1 MLSLQER
8 IDVLVELG
16 HYLQLKDERLNAH
29 LIRTKYNNKWFTV
42 ENQLFATDAI
52 STQLL
57 SREKLEKWLVE
68 NNISQNNA
76 SKKIGFIPNTNH
88 PISVFQDL
96 IYTFISGH
104 ISFIK
109 LSDEDKFLLP
119 FLIKKMEEIKTGTTD
134 YFQFPAHL
142 PFKEMDA
149 IIASGTEGMVK
160 HFQKYFKHKKLIT
173 KTNKKSIGIIQG
185 NETKDDFRKLA
196 IDTLTYFG
204 KGNRNISKIY
214 VPVDYDFN
222 LLLEAFHECKDI
234 IKNDGYKNNY
244 DYQITILILN
254 QALYWNNG
262 SMILAEKTALASPL
276 SVLNFE
282 YYNDVS
288 DLENKINLIADDIE
302 NIVANSVFDNIKTI
316 PFGSSLIPSLNDYE
330 NDINIINFL
339 KDI

>member
-29 LIRTKYNNKWFTV
+29 LVRTKYNNKWFTV

-52 STQLL
+52 SSQLL
-57 SREKLEKWLVE
+57 SKEKLEKWVLD
-68 NNISQNNA
+68 NNVAQDNA
-76 SKKIGFIPNTNH
+76 PKKIGFIPNTNH

-96 IYTFISGH
+96 MSAFIYGH

-109 LSDEDKFLLP
+109 LSKEDKYLLP
-119 FLIKKMEEIKTGTTD
+119 FLVKKMEEIKTGTAD
-134 YFQFPAHL
+134 YFQFPEHL
-142 PFKEMDA
+142 PFKEMNA
-149 IIASGTEGMVK
+149 IIASGNEGMVK
-160 HFQKYFKHKKLIT
+160 QFNQYFKDKKLIA
-173 KTNKKSIGIIQG
+173 KTNKKSIGIIKG
-185 NETKDDFRKLA
+185 DETKDDFRKLA

-214 VPVDYDFN
+214 VPTDYDFN
-222 LLLEAFHECKDI
+222 LLLEAFHESKDI
-234 IKNDGYKNNY
+234 IKNTGYKNNY

-254 QALYWNNG
+254 QAVYWNNG

-282 YYNDVS
+282 YYNDVV
-288 DLENKINLIADDIE
+288 DLENKINLIADNIE
-302 NIVANSVFDNIKTI
+302 NIVANSAFDNIKTV
-316 PFGSSLIPSLNDYE
+316 PYGSSLIPSLDDYE
-330 NDINIINFL
+330 NDINVVDFL
-339 KDI
+339 KGI